1 MTPEHTARIT
11 WSEEQVHSGLPVVT
25 QTIDPS
31 WLESDPRGADGWSL
45 VCRFDKPPKEQGN
58 PSIAHVR
65 FLVDTAPHHALCLGR
80 CLRLFERGTS
90 RYASVE
96 IID

>member
-11 WSEEQVHSGLPVVT
+11 WSDDQVRHGLPDVT

-31 WLESDPRGADGWSL
+31 WLESDPEGADGWSL
-45 VCRFDKPPKEQGN
+45 VCRFEEPPRQQGN
-58 PSIAHVR
+58 PSIARVR
-65 FLVDTAPHHALCLGR
+65 FLVDTAPHVLRPGT
-80 CLRLFERGTS
+80 CLRLFERWTT
-90 RYASVE
+90 RYAKVE

>member
-11 WSEEQVHSGLPVVT
+11 WSEEQVRRGLPTVL

-31 WLESDPRGADGWSL
+31 WLASDPKGADGWSL
-45 VCRFDKPPKEQGN
+45 VCRFDEPPRQQGN

-65 FLVDTAPHHALCLGR
+65 FLVDEAPHTLRPGTCLM
-80 CLRLFERGTS
+80 LFEKWSTH
-90 RYASVE
+90 YARVE